1 VGEKRPGEPRSVA
14 GLSPGGTANGEGGEG
29 TAAGEPMAPTRSWVK
44 EPWKAGE
51 GAPSG
56 KSAAARVSGPGL
68 VSAAAPAEEAPEE
81 AKRDSTA
88 ERGGRASVGRGGR
101 LGPSPAGPGAGAA
114 AEASRAAMGRGVGEG
129 ERQRGAVRLC
139 AGARLPP
146 SLFLGTGEWAQ
157 PRLPERAGVGG

>member
-1 VGEKRPGEPRSVA
+1 MA

-29 TAAGEPMAPTRSWVK
+29 TAAGEPVAPTRSWVK

-51 GAPSG
+51 GASG

-68 VSAAAPAEEAPEE
+68 VSAAPAEEEEAPA

-101 LGPSPAGPGAGAA
+101 LGPSPAGAGAGVG
-114 AEASRAAMGRGVGEG
+114 AEASRAAMGRGVGEET
-129 ERQRGAVRLC
+129 ERGSCGFVLERASSF
-139 AGARLPP
+139 P
-146 SLFLGTGEWAQ
+146 FLGEWGAAAA
-157 PRLPERAGVGG
+157 RVGVGG